1 MVLILSVRH
10 PGPVYRG
17 AEAAEG
23 LLEAPKETKQRTQR
37 DPKEAPQKGT
47 HTETCTSIHRIYIF
61 PCDVIFLGKTNDLK
75 CPRVFVGVESE

>member
-1 MVLILSVRH
+1 LVIILSVRH

-23 LLEAPKETKQRTQR
+23 LLEAPKETEQRTQR

-47 HTETCTSIHRIYIF
+47 HTETCTSIHMIYIF
-61 PCDVIFLGKTNDLK
+61 VIFLGKTNDFK